1 MEVPERPELPETLQA
16 LRKLENSKLENE
28 IKKEDVSADM
38 TSPLEP
44 GKEGIAG
51 DEDKTKKPE
60 AKYLFKLI
68 PWSGRAGIFFKVL
81 TALAGI
87 VTGFLLLFGLLTLTS
102 IDLSLVK
109 LSLSGQVLS
118 ASGNVI
124 VGADVTIDEQSATTD
139 NNGEFIITGLSAG
152 RFDIE
157 ITADGYETLIEEVPI
172 ARTFL
177 NYTTDKTFVMKAS
190 GVGSIAGKFI
200 AEDASYDFS
209 SDYIEINNLDRHK
222 INTDGTFLIPD
233 VQTGQVGFAYLSK
246 NYADI
251 VQDFHLND
259 GTNTLAD
266 FELTPAGDIEVS
278 TVSYVTETVVT
289 DLLVTMQDTTR
300 EQIDIS
306 EEGKLVIKDLEVGK
320 EYALKIEHADYEP
333 REYEIKI
340 KQGVNIIP
348 DFQVV
353 EKGRIPFMATI
364 EQKKYLV
371 VSDYDGRDQKT
382 LGDQDLESYG
392 EYAENNDVYFLST
405 RDNIRSEMGGYALL
419 AYTVDAYSGEPT
431 RLTSNYDDLGRV
443 IPNFKASKL
452 ANVTVGTERN
462 HRVLEVMNLNGND
475 RVEIYYSETGIFSDV
490 VMADSGSYIYFYV
503 QDTEELENGLYRGD
517 MRTGQTKHLFDSE
530 NVLIYDVS
538 PSGDKVLYA
547 ATNLETDLTDLHIY
561 QSSNGNDS
569 VVRNAINGSSY
580 QFLEGSES
588 TLLYFLN
595 VSGGSNMYTLDTAT
609 NAETQ
614 LTNFSGTEGVEA
626 VYQQGGYIFYQ
637 TNKGLYIMDF
647 STPKRGKLVSN
658 SVVRYT
664 GYDF

>member
-16 LRKLENSKLENE
+16 LRKLENSKLESE
-28 IKKEDVSADM
+28 IKKDSASTDM
-38 TSPLEP
+38 ISPLEP
-44 GKEGIAG
+44 GKDGALG
-51 DEDKTKKPE
+51 TDDKTKTTE
-60 AKYLFKLI
+60 TKYLFKLI
-68 PWSGRAGIFFKVL
+68 PWSGRVGIFFKVL
-81 TALAGI
+81 TVLAGI
-87 VTGFLLLFGLLTLTS
+87 VTGFLLLFALLTLTS

-109 LSLSGQVLS
+109 LSLSGQVVS
-118 ASGNVI
+118 ASGNII
-124 VGADVTIDEQSATTD
+124 VGAAVTIDEQSAITN
-139 NNGEFIITGLSAG
+139 NNGEFIITGLSVG

-157 ITADGYETLIEEVPI
+157 ITADGYETLVEEVPI

-177 NYTTDKTFVMKAS
+177 NYTTDKVFVMKAS
-190 GVGSIAGKFI
+190 GIGSISGKFVTT
-200 AEDASYDFS
+200 DASYDFS
-209 SDYIEINNLDRHK
+209 SDHIEINNLDRYK
-222 INTDGTFLIPD
+222 INTDGTFLIPNL
-233 VQTGQVGFAYLSK
+233 QTGQINFAYISTD
-246 NYADI
+246 YMDI
-251 VQDFHLND
+251 VQEFHLND
-259 GTNTLAD
+259 GTNALAD
-266 FELTPAGDIEVS
+266 FTLTPAGDIEVS
-278 TVSYVTETVVT
+278 TISYVTETIVT

-300 EQIDIS
+300 EQIEIS
-306 EEGKLVIKDLEVGK
+306 EEGKLVIKDLEVDK
-320 EYALKIEHADYEP
+320 DYALKIEHADYEP
-333 REYEIKI
+333 REYAIKI
-340 KQGVNIIP
+340 KQGINIIP

-353 EKGRIPFMATI
+353 EKGRIPFIASI

-371 VSDYDGRDQKT
+371 VTDYDGRDQKT

-405 RDNIRSEMGGYALL
+405 RDNIRSELGGYALL

-443 IPNFKASKL
+443 IPNFRASKL
-452 ANVTVGTERN
+452 ANVTAGTERS

-475 RVEIYYSETGIFSDV
+475 RVEIYYTETGIFSDV

-503 QDTEELENGLYRGD
+503 QDTEEIENGLYRGD
-517 MRTGQTKHLFDSE
+517 MRTGQTKKLFDGE
-530 NVLIYDVS
+530 NILIYDVS
-538 PSGDKVLYA
+538 PSGDKVLYS
-547 ATNLETDLTDLHIY
+547 ATNTETDLTDLHIY

-588 TLLYFLN
+588 ILLYFLN

-626 VYQQGGYIFYQ
+626 VYQQEGYIFYQ

-647 STPKRGKLVSN
+647 SAPKRDKVVSN
-658 SVVRYT
+658 SIVRYT